1 MSANTNGWARSMGD
15 GSLAIL
21 VKLLGDVTQLIAAS
35 KRSLPVVLVHG
46 EILHFL
52 EVDDELAIFTTQAY
66 SC

>member
-1 MSANTNGWARSMGD
+1 MGD

>member
-1 MSANTNGWARSMGD
+1 MGD

-52 EVDDELAIFTTQAY
+52 EVDDELAIFTAQAY